1 MRRSILTAYLVFAP
15 VYVLAQTTVSDF
27 LLTAFEDVSINELD
41 SQIDYITKKNTR
53 IPVVDEVEVRMS
65 NDERTYKDARYQLR
79 LRPSNPWQIRRNNAL
94 FNARK
99 EELSAEKR
107 LMYKDN
113 LIDRY
118 ELALDYFELNELAG
132 INRKKMELASKKTTI
147 FVENTSSDL
156 FNTRDFVKSKVAL
169 VELLEELNA
178 IQTQA
183 NSTRQEIIIRMQ
195 ESNLDWQNFPLIDV
209 ETVDSISSN
218 ISARAFS
225 SSELE
230 FLAKRFETARRETEF
245 EKADFDIGFVQAE
258 YAPFIDA
265 DKTSLGFSVGVTIPI
280 FQKNKPQI
288 AERMLDQLRR
298 EEVLNAETRIDSID
312 KAIEYGF
319 LVNIIEQHFKLI
331 DDIENLKIDTLS
343 INLARSENYDPI
355 AIIELQEAAL
365 LLDEMVIKSRFSVL
379 KQYLD
384 FLFTYDAILN
394 KPLTNYLS
402 KGLSSLQ

>member
-1 MRRSILTAYLVFAP
+1 MIRSILTAFLVFAP
-15 VYVLAQTTVSDF
+15 VFVPAQTTVSDF
-27 LLTAFEDVSINELD
+27 LLTAFEDVSIHELD
-41 SQIDYITKKNTR
+41 SQLDYITKKNTR

-65 NDERTYKDARYQLR
+65 NDERTYEDARYQLR
-79 LRPSNPWQIRRNNAL
+79 LRPSNPWRIRRNNAL

-107 LMYKDN
+107 LLYKKN
-113 LIDRY
+113 LMERY
-118 ELALDYFELNELAG
+118 ELALDYFEQHELSRLNWE
-132 INRKKMELASKKTTI
+132 KMELALKKTAI
-147 FVENTSSDL
+147 FVENTTSDL
-156 FNTRDFVKSKVAL
+156 FNARDFAKSKVGQ
-169 VELLEELNA
+169 VELLQELNA

-183 NSTRQEIIIRMQ
+183 NSTRQEIIIRMR
-195 ESNLDWQNFPLIDV
+195 ETDLDWQNFALIDV
-209 ETVDSISSN
+209 DAIDSLSAVISKGT
-218 ISARAFS
+218 FS
-225 SSELE
+225 SAELE
-230 FLAKRFETARRETEF
+230 FLAKRFETARRETEL

-265 DKTSLGFSVGVTIPI
+265 DKTSLGFSVGITVPI
-280 FQKNKPQI
+280 FRKNKPKI
-288 AERMLDQLRR
+288 AERMLDQIRR
-298 EEVLNAETRIDSID
+298 EEILDAETQIDSIE

-319 LVNIIEQHFKLI
+319 LVNLTKQHFTLI
-331 DDIENLKIDTLS
+331 DDINKLNLDTLS

-365 LLDEMVIKSRFSVL
+365 LLDEMVIKSRFLVL

-384 FLFTYDAILN
+384 FLFAYDAILN

>member
-1 MRRSILTAYLVFAP
+1 MRRLILAVLFISTP
-15 VYVLAQTTVSDF
+15 VLTQAQITVSDF
-27 LLTAFEDVSINELD
+27 LLTAFEDISINEFD
-41 SQIDYITKKNTR
+41 SQLDYITKSNTR

-79 LRPSNPWQIRRNNAL
+79 LRPSNPWRIRRNNAL

-107 LMYKDN
+107 LLYKEN
-113 LIDRY
+113 LMDRY
-118 ELALDYFELNELAG
+118 ELALDYFELYELTKL
-132 INRKKMELASKKTTI
+132 NRDKMELAAKKNAI
-147 FVENTSSDL
+147 FIENTSSDL
-156 FNTRDFVKSKVAL
+156 FNARDFAKAKVGQ
-169 VELLEELNA
+169 VELLQELNA

-195 ESNLDWQNFPLIDV
+195 ESQLDWQHFALIDV
-209 ETVDSISSN
+209 EAIDSLSAI
-218 ISARAFS
+218 ISAETYS
-225 SSELE
+225 SAELE

-245 EKADFDIGFVQAE
+245 EKADFDIGYIQAE

-265 DKTSLGFSVGVTIPI
+265 DKTSLGFSVGVTLPI
-280 FQKNKPQI
+280 FRKNKPQI

-298 EEVLNAETRIDSID
+298 EEILDAETRIDSID

-319 LVNIIEQHFKLI
+319 LVNLIEQHFKLI
-331 DDIENLKIDTLS
+331 KDIEHLNLDTLS

-355 AIIELQEAAL
+355 AIIELQEAAIM
-365 LLDEMVIKSRFSVL
+365 LDEMAVKSRFSVL